1 MTAGETVT
9 GRFPDGSFL
18 AYWSAVGV
26 SQFGSAVSTMAVP
39 LIAVVTLRLTAGQMA
54 WLTVFETLPALLV
67 RVPAAAWS
75 DRLRGRLFPMVGCNV
90 VQAVIM
96 GAIPL
101 LWWQG
106 RLSFPALLLLVTA
119 ASLALGVNTS
129 LSPPLLVRIVPGEHL
144 VDANGRTSAT
154 RSVADI
160 SGPAAAG
167 ALMAVLAAPLVVLV
181 DAASFLLSALLLL
194 RVRVPRE
201 PGQARGRRAGGT
213 AGDIPRLARDLARR
227 SGVQAMVALS
237 FVQGTV
243 QPILVLFMTDEL
255 RLGKTAIGLLVSL
268 GAVGGVGAGLLV
280 GRVLGRYGPGRT
292 VALGAVVS
300 VCSLAA
306 LPFAGPGF
314 SGAAS
319 VVLFELASSFGGTIM
334 AATVFGALQGTAP
347 EGKVARVMA
356 LTGTLLQIGALA
368 GISAGGTLA
377 ELAGLRTAVGIAAL
391 LMPLVLLPQVAR
403 WYSARWEIV

>member
-1 MTAGETVT
+1 MTAAETTT

-26 SQFGSAVSTMAVP
+26 SQFGSAVSMMAIP
-39 LIAVVTLRLTAGQMA
+39 LIAAVTLRFSAGQMA
-54 WLTVFETLPALLV
+54 WLTAFEILPALLV

-75 DRLRGRLFPMVGCNV
+75 DRLRGRLLPMIGCNV
-90 VQAVIM
+90 VQAAIM

-106 RLSFPALLLLVTA
+106 RLSFPALLFLVAA
-119 ASLALGVNTS
+119 ASLALGVSTS
-129 LSPPLLVRIVPGEHL
+129 LSPPLLVRIVPKEHL
-144 VDANGRTSAT
+144 VDANGKTSAT

-194 RVRVPRE
+194 RVRVPHE
-201 PGQARGRRAGGT
+201 PGGAGEGRARGT
-213 AGDIPRLARDLARR
+213 AGDIPRLARDLVRR

-237 FVQGTV
+237 FVQGVV
-243 QPILVLFMTDEL
+243 QPILVLFMADEL
-255 RLGKTAIGLLVSL
+255 ELGKTAIGLLTSL

-292 VALGAVVS
+292 VALGTVAS
-300 VCSLAA
+300 VCSLAV

-319 VVLFELASSFGGTIM
+319 VVVFELASSFGGTIM
-334 AATVFGALQGTAP
+334 AATVFGTLQGTAP

-356 LTGTLLQIGALA
+356 LAGTSLQIGALA
-368 GISAGGTLA
+368 GISAGGALA
-377 ELAGLRTAVGIAAL
+377 ELAGLRTAVGVAAL
-391 LMPLVLLPQVAR
+391 LMPLVLLPQVVR
-403 WYSARWEIV
+403 RRPARWETV